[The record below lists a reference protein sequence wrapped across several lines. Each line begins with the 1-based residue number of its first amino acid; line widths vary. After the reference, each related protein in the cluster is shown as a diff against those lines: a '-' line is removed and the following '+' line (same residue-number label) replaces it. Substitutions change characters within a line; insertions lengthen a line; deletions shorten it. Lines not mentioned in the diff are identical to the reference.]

1 MTLNRYLTSGGLM
14 LALLAMA
21 CGYAGTARAAT
32 SDDYPRAATSDDYQI
47 GPGDELAIWALGID
61 EAAGKRTVDH
71 DGFIDMQMAGRVK
84 AAGLTVQALR
94 ETLTDQLRTYV
105 KDPEVTVSI
114 VDYHSEPAAVI
125 GAVKEPGV
133 RDLRGG
139 KRLVEVLALAGG
151 LNPDAG
157 NTIFVTRRKE
167 WGTIPVPGKQPTD
180 GGDSTTVEI
189 PVNQLLQD
197 GMSEYNIMIRPN
209 DTISVPRA
217 RLVYVLGNVAK
228 PGGFVLSERPGMS
241 VLQALSLA
249 GGMTRYAAASNAAI
263 LRSEPGSAKRREIAV
278 NLHHIMDTR
287 SGDVEL
293 KPDDILFVPNS
304 NLKAASA
311 KALEVGISITSGLII
326 WR

>member
-1 MTLNRYLTSGGLM
+1 MMTLNRCLTFGGLT
-14 LALLAMA
+14 LRLVAMA
-21 CGYAGTARAAT
+21 CAYAGVARPAAPEA
-32 SDDYPRAATSDDYQI
+32 YLI
-47 GPGDELAIWALGID
+47 GPGDELAIWALGTD
-61 EAAGKRTVDH
+61 EVAGKPITVDH
-71 DGFIDMQMAGRVK
+71 DGFIDVQMAGRVK
-84 AAGLTVQALR
+84 AAGLTVNKLR
-94 ETLTDQLRTYV
+94 DTLTDQLRTYV

-114 VDYHSEPAAVI
+114 VDYHSEPASVI

-151 LNPDAG
+151 LNADAG
-157 NTIFVTRRKE
+157 NTIFLTRRKE
-167 WGTIPVPGKQPTD
+167 WGTISVPGAQPTD

-197 GMSEYNIMIRPN
+197 GISEYNVLIRPN

-217 RLVYVLGNVAK
+217 RLVYVLGDVVK
-228 PGGFVLSERPGMS
+228 PGGFVLNERPGIS

-249 GGMTRYAAASNAAI
+249 GGMTRFAAAGSAAI
-263 LRSEPGSAKRREIAV
+263 LRSDPGSTKRREIAV
-278 NLHHIMDTR
+278 NLHHIMGTQ

-293 KPDDILFVPNS
+293 RPDDILFVPNS
-304 NLKAASA
+304 ALKAASM
-311 KALEVGISITSGLII
+311 KALEVGLQISTGLII